1 MVSAVNG
8 EADDTE
14 PERDQEPE
22 QEVKGPRARSKLAA
36 SARRLN
42 ANPKL
47 LTAAKIAREVLP
59 GDSRFG
65 DPLSTAGKE
74 QPQVVGK
81 RLATLT
87 SERQGVVREAGL
99 SALQIWQ
106 ALSEASGRG
115 HGTEDLAI
123 VFTDLVGFSDWAL
136 HAGDE
141 ASLEL
146 LREVGKAMEPPVL
159 ARNGEVVKR
168 LGDGM
173 MATFASPRDAF
184 DAVLEAHER
193 MQQVEVDGYQ
203 PRFRAGLHVGKPR
216 RIGGD
221 YLGVDVNIAAR
232 VAEQA
237 ASDELLLSDRAFA
250 LLEASGVEARKKR
263 RFKVKGVPAD
273 MTAYKVA
280 LPA

>member
-1 MVSAVNG
+1 MVGAVNG
-8 EADDTE
+8 EADDDTGQSQGE
-14 PERDQEPE
+14 EDAKRQ
-22 QEVKGPRARSKLAA
+22 RARSKLAA
-36 SARRLN
+36 SVRRLN
-42 ANPKL
+42 ASPKL
-47 LTAAKIAREVLP
+47 LTAAKLAREVLP

-65 DPLSTAGKE
+65 DPLSTAGEE

-81 RLATLT
+81 RLAALT
-87 SERQGVVREAGL
+87 AERPGVVREAGL
-99 SALQIWQ
+99 SALQVWQ
-106 ALSEASGRG
+106 SLSEASGRG
-115 HGTEDLAI
+115 HGSEELAI

-141 ASLEL
+141 AVLEL
-146 LREVGKAMEPPVL
+146 LRDVGQAMEPPVL
-159 ARNGEVVKR
+159 ARDGEVVKR

-184 DAVLEAHER
+184 DAVVDAHER
-193 MQQVEVDGYQ
+193 IQDVEVDGHR

-216 RIGGD
+216 KIGGD

-237 ASDELLLSDRAFA
+237 ASDELLLSDRAYA
-250 LLEASGVEARKKR
+250 LLEQTGVEARKKR

-280 LPA
+280 LLA